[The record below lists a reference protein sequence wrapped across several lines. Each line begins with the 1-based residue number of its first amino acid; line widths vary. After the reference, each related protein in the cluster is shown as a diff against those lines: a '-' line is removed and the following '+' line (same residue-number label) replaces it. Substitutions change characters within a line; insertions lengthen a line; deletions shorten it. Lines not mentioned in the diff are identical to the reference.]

1 MEIGA
6 SHLLDATS
14 ISHPVALSHSPSISS
29 MSAAPEVEFLYG
41 INPAFEVVRAGRRT
55 VNAAFLNDAA
65 RANPRLKRLSSLL
78 RRGDIP
84 VEWTGKDRLFRLCRH
99 REHQGVVLQ
108 VGRYP
113 YCPYREL
120 FDARRLLLL
129 DNVED
134 PQNVGAILRSAEVF
148 GFHSVLLAVRG
159 VPPVYPSVVKASA
172 GACEFLR
179 ISRQLG
185 ANKAFRRSRESG
197 YVVIALDAKGDRE
210 LEEIDEFADRKLMLV
225 VGGEDRSV
233 GQYILRRADYV
244 VRLWQHGRVNSLN
257 ASVAAGIAMF
267 VLSSN

>member
-1 MEIGA
+1 MPA
-6 SHLLDATS
+6 
-14 ISHPVALSHSPSISS
+14 PS
-29 MSAAPEVEFLYG
+29 EVEFLYG
-41 INPAFEVVRAGRRT
+41 INPAFEVVRADRRT

-65 RANPRLKRLSSLL
+65 RGNPRLKRLSAFLQ
-78 RRGDIP
+78 RRHIP
-84 VEWTGKDRLFRLCRH
+84 VEWTSRERLFRLCRH

-113 YCPYREL
+113 YCPYGKL

-148 GFHSVLLAVRG
+148 GFHSVLLAARG

-172 GACEFLR
+172 GACEFLS

-185 ANKAFRRSRESG
+185 ANNAFRRSREND
-197 YVVIALDAKGDRE
+197 YVVIALDAKGDCDLGDLIE
-210 LEEIDEFADRKLMLV
+210 LADRKVMLV

-233 GQYILRRADYV
+233 GQYILQRADYV
-244 VRLWQHGRVNSLN
+244 VRLRQHGRVNSLN
-257 ASVAAGIAMF
+257 TSVAAGIAMF
-267 VLSSN
+267 ALASTPEYQGNHLRNQ